1 MRDLKSFFAGV
12 PVNRTLGFTLVSCG
26 ADGAE
31 LTMPVREEYLQE
43 TGFLQGGIVSAFA
56 DTAAAYALLPGLRKG
71 YGMTGVEFKINF
83 LRPALPGRGDLTARG
98 KVVRQGRTIGV
109 VQVEVEQEGRMTA
122 LATFTYLFFERSAAA
137 TPDPAASP

>member
-1 MRDLKSFFAGV
+1 MRDLPSFFAGV

-43 TGFLQGGIVSAFA
+43 NGFLQGGVVSALA
-56 DTAAAYALLPGLRKG
+56 DTAAAYALLPGLREG

-83 LRPALPGRGDLTARG
+83 LRPALPGRGDLTARAR
-98 KVVRQGRTIGV
+98 VVRQGRTIGV
-109 VQVEVEQEGRMTA
+109 VQVEVEQAGRMTA
-122 LATFTYLFFERSAAA
+122 LGTFTYLSFERGK
-137 TPDPAASP
+137 TD